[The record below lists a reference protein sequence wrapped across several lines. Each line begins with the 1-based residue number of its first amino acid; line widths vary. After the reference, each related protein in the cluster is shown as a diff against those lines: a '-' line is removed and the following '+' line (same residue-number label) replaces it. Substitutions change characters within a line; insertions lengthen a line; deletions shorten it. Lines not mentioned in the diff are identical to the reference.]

1 MDPQKK
7 EKEKQ
12 HKGKGNSQVS
22 RVSDYHKKIDRNT
35 KEQDLIR
42 IRKQKAT
49 VSKGGNNNGKGFSME
64 DSDKE

>member
-1 MDPQKK
+1 M
-7 EKEKQ
+7 
-12 HKGKGNSQVS
+12 
-22 RVSDYHKKIDRNT
+22 
-35 KEQDLIR
+35 IR